1 MTENDPQ
8 TIWKRIKVPNALAA
22 AGWKLIRRDTSAPF
36 ALVNESLDL
45 DTGGFPD
52 PTEAISAGRVL
63 MAERAAVADD
73 GGVGAGGAELASGDR
88 PAVLPVN
95 LVDEGWRL
103 HRQHRDIRDG
113 KREMI
118 GHLAQRGRGL
128 NKLQTAIHVDP
139 ADAVA
144 EAITLERQ
152 RQFEIEARETGTTD
166 LELMAEA
173 GDDVLDQADLGDN
186 VAGVNVNGN
195 GNGHHQDSTPAEI
208 MLALDRIRIDGG
220 TQQRSL
226 FDPAVLEDY
235 AEAMHRQ
242 NDADFPAVDVFFD
255 GADYWLADG
264 FYRVAARRQL
274 HLDDIAVHVREG
286 TQRDAVLFSLGANAH
301 HGLPR
306 TPDDK
311 RRAVLVMLRDP
322 EWASWSDAVIAD
334 RVRVSLPF
342 VRKLRRQVEAE
353 TNAAT
358 SAGTDA
364 SDAPGVENAPATP
377 QPTRRRGRD
386 GRIQET
392 ARIGKRDTAGELTE
406 AAQLTL
412 DDPTLPDSG
421 TSNEVEKS
429 ATVPPLETPTP
440 TTPPSDDPPASEPGE
455 APRRCSRCAKTLSN
469 GDFQNVA
476 GECWD
481 CAGKGISTVLGAH
494 RTFADLGTPHKL
506 KVSLYFV
513 PAHGRN
519 VYVSITGGGLT
530 TDHNLDVTDIE
541 LPAPIF
547 DLVKRHLGRAR
558 RAMNAVMRAA
568 PAKAQR
574 KPAAVAK
581 LKRVPT
587 TKKSSTKKIAKA
599 PGKTRE
605 LKPAKRGAVGPT
617 KTRRPPS
624 KKK

>member
-1 MTENDPQ
+1 
-8 TIWKRIKVPNALAA
+8 V
-22 AGWKLIRRDTSAPF
+22 
-36 ALVNESLDL
+36 
-45 DTGGFPD
+45 
-52 PTEAISAGRVL
+52 
-63 MAERAAVADD
+63 
-73 GGVGAGGAELASGDR
+73 AELGR

-103 HRQHRDIRDG
+103 HRQHKDIRDG

-144 EAITLERQ
+144 EAINLERQ

-166 LELMAEA
+166 LELMADA
-173 GDDVLDQADLGDN
+173 GDDVLDQAEADHLSEPILD
-186 VAGVNVNGN
+186 VETN
-195 GNGHHQDSTPAEI
+195 GNGHHHDSTPAEI
-208 MLALDRIRIDGG
+208 MLAVNRIRTDGG
-220 TQQRSL
+220 TQQRTL
-226 FDPAVLEDY
+226 FDNAVLGDY
-235 AEAMHRQ
+235 VEVMAHVGEE
-242 NDADFPAVDVFFD
+242 FPPVDVFFD
-255 GADYWLADG
+255 GGDYWLADG
-264 FYRVAARRQL
+264 FYRVAAVAALNRPS
-274 HLDDIAVHVREG
+274 IAAHVREG
-286 TQRDAVLFSLGANAH
+286 TQRDAVLFSLGANAR

-322 EWASWSDAVIAD
+322 EWSSWSDGVVAD

-353 TNAAT
+353 TTAATSAT

-364 SDAPGVENAPATP
+364 SDAPDVENAPATP

-392 ARIGKRDTAGELTE
+392 ARIGKRDPAGELTE

-481 CAGKGISTVLGAH
+481 CAGKGIATVLGAH
-494 RTFADLGTPHKL
+494 RTFADLGTPHNL

-519 VYVSITGGGLT
+519 VLVAITGGGLT

-547 DLVKRHLGRAR
+547 DLVKKHIGRAR
-558 RAMNAVMRAA
+558 RASKKAA
-568 PAKAQR
+568 PTKRAKAIPQGTR
-574 KPAAVAK
+574 
-581 LKRVPT
+581 
-587 TKKSSTKKIAKA
+587 KKSLKKSNTVLPKT